1 MAAIRKGCHRTESD
15 FLSLAYQGQGKPHNK
30 AGSCAIVVFV
40 VNDDVYIINVGDS
53 RAIASVS
60 KYPGNDEM
68 ISGNTVDAHS
78 EIEMLS

>member
-1 MAAIRKGCHRTESD
+1 MLAIRKGCHRTESD
-15 FLSLAYQGQGKPHNK
+15 FLAIAYPGPGKPHNK

-60 KYPGNDEM
+60 KYPGQDEM
-68 ISGNTVDAHS
+68 TSGSTVEAHS